1 MKTIGLLRT
10 QKLKRER
17 EKEKKNKEEKDKK
30 KIPTACNRVDYSIE
44 VMHIPSYAGIRSDL
58 HVT

>member
-30 KIPTACNRVDYSIE
+30 KYQQHVIE
-44 VMHIPSYAGIRSDL
+44 WIIL
-58 HVT
+58 

>member
-1 MKTIGLLRT
+1 MKTTGLLRT

-17 EKEKKNKEEKDKK
+17 EKEKKKKEEKDKKK

-44 VMHIPSYAGIRSDL
+44 VMHIPSYAGIR
-58 HVT
+58 